1 MLSTEEI
8 GYSCTHWACGV
19 GERVGDF
26 ATKTFHALSMSWY

>member
-8 GYSCTHWACGV
+8 GYSCTHWVCGV

-26 ATKTFHALSMSWY
+26 AMKTFHALSMSWY